1 MRFSKCA
8 IGRSLSILVALM
20 TVNAF
25 LVPPVA
31 GEERPGLGQKLFER
45 EWRFDDPISPT
56 GGDGL
61 GPMFN
66 DRSCVACH
74 DQGGPGGGG
83 DNDHNVQLLTLL
95 SKALVDKGSLSIL
108 GINQADET
116 WARKILPKI
125 HSGFSSGGSSVILH
139 KFSIAPSYAALR
151 MNLSGR
157 TAFPYVLLLDDKL
170 SVQRIPLKHGD
181 LIRIGRALLQTSAR
195 NTPPLFGL
203 GLVDKMPPSTL
214 NRVMSGQRKRS
225 PGVAGQVAGK
235 FGWRGQTASLR
246 EFVLGACANEL
257 GLTTPGNEAARI
269 PNHDYDVSKP
279 DMSSEQMTALI
290 NYVSE
295 LPPPK
300 RLKVSG
306 VRDARVMIRGARVFD
321 GIQCNACHI
330 KNVGGVAGI
339 YSDLLLHDMGDNLYD
354 PAIQLVYYGSG
365 SLEQARQWKTPP
377 LWGVRNSAPYMHDGR
392 AATLDEAIRMHGGQA
407 ATSRDAYVEL
417 DDAARANLLVFVN
430 SLGAP

>member
-1 MRFSKCA
+1 M
-8 IGRSLSILVALM
+8 ILVALV
-20 TVNAF
+20 TVDAF

-31 GEERPGLGQKLFER
+31 GEERPGLGQELFER
-45 EWRFDDPISPT
+45 EWRFDDPISPA

-116 WARKILPKI
+116 WARKMLPQI

-181 LIRIGRALLQTSAR
+181 LIRVGRALLQTSAR

-214 NRVMSGQRKRS
+214 KRVMSGQRRGLRVSRVKWPANS
-225 PGVAGQVAGK
+225 AGAAK
-235 FGWRGQTASLR
+235 TASLR
-246 EFVLGACANEL
+246 EFVFGACANEL

-269 PNHDYDVSKP
+269 PNHDYDVA
-279 DMSSEQMTALI
+279 TRH
-290 NYVSE
+290 V
-295 LPPPK
+295 
-300 RLKVSG
+300 V
-306 VRDARVMIRGARVFD
+306 GAD
-321 GIQCNACHI
+321 GGTH
-330 KNVGGVAGI
+330 
-339 YSDLLLHDMGDNLYD
+339 
-354 PAIQLVYYGSG
+354 
-365 SLEQARQWKTPP
+365 
-377 LWGVRNSAPYMHDGR
+377 
-392 AATLDEAIRMHGGQA
+392 
-407 ATSRDAYVEL
+407 
-417 DDAARANLLVFVN
+417 
-430 SLGAP
+430 